1 MNKIKK
7 FSIYDNYYKLF
18 KWLPKEEKS
27 KVSLAVFEYVFED
40 KDPTQLNEQGLDVWD
55 NLKRLLDTG
64 KKQSLNALKRWEQ
77 EDTKEYTTDDAKH
90 DAKVNAKR
98 DTKGHANN
106 IYLISNLIINNLF
119 IKNRGLLRGK
129 IEEWVSYKKE
139 RKDKEY
145 TEIGF
150 KRLLS
155 QIENNVNKYG
165 EDAVIELIDNC
176 MASNYKGII
185 FDKLKSVK
193 KINAPEWTSKDI
205 KSEIASVEEQE
216 QMKKMLEEI

>member
-1 MNKIKK
+1 MNKVKS

-18 KWLPKEEKS
+18 KWLPKDEKL

-40 KDPTQLNEQGLDVWD
+40 KEPTQLNEQGLDVWD
-55 NLKRLLDTG
+55 NLKRLLDKG
-64 KKQSLNALKRWEQ
+64 KKQSLIALKRWSKKDAE
-77 EDTKEYTTDDAKH
+77 EDASMDATNNAKSNAKEYAKK
-90 DAKVNAKR
+90 DP
-98 DTKGHANN
+98 NN
-106 IYLISNLIINNLF
+106 ISYLIINNLF
-119 IKNRGLLRGK
+119 IKDRGLLRGK

-165 EDAVIELIDNC
+165 EETVIELIDDC
-176 MASNYKGII
+176 MASNYKGIV
-185 FDKLKSVK
+185 FDKLKNQKTKKSIVPEWHDK
-193 KINAPEWTSKDI
+193 KISATQ
-205 KSEIASVEEQE
+205 ATLEEQE
-216 QMKKMLEEI
+216 EIKKMLEEF

>member
-1 MNKIKK
+1 MNKVKS

-18 KWLPKEEKS
+18 KWLPKDEKL

-40 KDPTQLNEQGLDVWD
+40 KEPTQLNEQGLDVWD
-55 NLKRLLDTG
+55 NLKRLLDKG
-64 KKQSLNALKRWEQ
+64 KKQSLIALKRWSKKDAE
-77 EDTKEYTTDDAKH
+77 EDAEEDATNNAKSNAKEYAKK
-90 DAKVNAKR
+90 D
-98 DTKGHANN
+98 ANN
-106 IYLISNLIINNLF
+106 ISYLIINNLF
-119 IKNRGLLRGK
+119 IKDRGLLRGK

-165 EDAVIELIDNC
+165 EETVIELIDDC
-176 MASNYKGII
+176 MASNYKGIV
-185 FDKLKSVK
+185 FDKLKNQKTKKSIVPEWHDK
-193 KINAPEWTSKDI
+193 KISATQ
-205 KSEIASVEEQE
+205 ATLEEQE
-216 QMKKMLEEI
+216 EIKKMLEEF

>member
-1 MNKIKK
+1 MNKIKS
-7 FSIYDNYYKLF
+7 FSIFDNYYKLF

-40 KDPTQLNEQGLDVWD
+40 KEPRGLNEQGLDVWD
-55 NLKRLLDTG
+55 NLKRLLDTS
-64 KKQSLNALKRWEQ
+64 KKQSLIALKRWEQ
-77 EDTKEYTTDDAKH
+77 KDTKEDATDNAKSNAKEDAKK
-90 DAKVNAKR
+90 D
-98 DTKGHANN
+98 ANN

-119 IKNRGLLRGK
+119 IKDRGLLRGK
-129 IEEWVSYKKE
+129 IEEWISYKRE

-165 EDAVIELIDNC
+165 ESIVIELIDNC

-185 FDKLKSVK
+185 FDKLKSIK
-193 KINAPEWTSKDI
+193 PLPNWTNKNV
-205 KSEIASVEEQE
+205 KSEIASKEEQE
-216 QMKKMLEEI
+216 KIKKMLEEVNE

>member
-27 KVSLAVFEYVFED
+27 RVSLAVFEYVFED
-40 KDPTQLNEQGLDVWD
+40 KEPTQLNEQGLDVWD

-77 EDTKEYTTDDAKH
+77 EDTTDDAKH
-90 DAKVNAKR
+90 DA
-98 DTKGHANN
+98 KGHANN

-185 FDKLKSVK
+185 FDKLKSAK
-193 KINAPEWTSKDI
+193 KVNAPEWTSKNI
-205 KSEIASVEEQE
+205 ESEIASAEEQE
-216 QMKKMLEEI
+216 EMKKMLEEI

>member
-1 MNKIKK
+1 MNKVKK

-27 KVSLAVFEYVFED
+27 RVSLAVFEYIFED
-40 KDPTQLNEQGLDVWD
+40 KEPTQLNEQGLDVWD

-77 EDTKEYTTDDAKH
+77 DDAKENTTDNAKH
-90 DAKVNAKR
+90 NAKVNAKE
-98 DTKGHANN
+98 DTKKDANN
-106 IYLISNLIINNLF
+106 ISYLIINNLF
-119 IKNRGLLRGK
+119 IKDRGLLRGK
-129 IEEWVSYKKE
+129 IEEWISYKKE

-155 QIENNVNKYG
+155 QIENNVTKYG

-185 FDKLKSVK
+185 FDKLKSIK
-193 KINAPEWTSKDI
+193 RTTAPDWASKDV
-205 KSEIASVEEQE
+205 KSEIATLEEQNKI
-216 QMKKMLEEI
+216 KKMLEGI

>member
-1 MNKIKK
+1 M
-7 FSIYDNYYKLF
+7 
-18 KWLPKEEKS
+18 
-27 KVSLAVFEYVFED
+27 
-40 KDPTQLNEQGLDVWD
+40 
-55 NLKRLLDTG
+55 
-64 KKQSLNALKRWEQ
+64 
-77 EDTKEYTTDDAKH
+77 
-90 DAKVNAKR
+90 
-98 DTKGHANN
+98 
-106 IYLISNLIINNLF
+106 
-119 IKNRGLLRGK
+119 LRGK

-193 KINAPEWTSKDI
+193 KVNVPEWTSKDV